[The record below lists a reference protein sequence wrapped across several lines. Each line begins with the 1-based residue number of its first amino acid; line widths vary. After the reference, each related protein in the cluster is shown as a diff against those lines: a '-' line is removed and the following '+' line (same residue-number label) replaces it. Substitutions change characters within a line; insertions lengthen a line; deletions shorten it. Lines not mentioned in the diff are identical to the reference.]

1 MIQTFKHR
9 LDGFTLLEILLALGI
24 MGIIAVFAIALSGSV
39 QNAAKVGDTER
50 RMGEIAAKAKA
61 FYRNSE
67 SLPAGAG
74 TGGDEVPVS
83 STDFNMEQKFR
94 YDGWGT
100 PLRYY
105 RRTVSITVTPPGT
118 PLTIPDIDAYSV
130 NGKAAAGVIIS
141 NGSNQTAESTV
152 TGVSPPFTVNT
163 AGDDIVVP
171 IDVSQEAVE
180 IALDQLKVLQDKVK
194 ALDAVYEGVDNNG
207 AGGIDETG
215 CVAAEPKAGGTGCP
229 PTLTLTNDPNCGT
242 ATVDEIED
250 NGAGQNYDCTSY
262 TVGLVQADALG
273 AVVEIYSLGTNFMFD
288 PWGNAYQWGC
298 DQTTNPGC
306 TNDYLASDSHYH
318 KFFSMGP
325 NLAAG
330 GGDDIIP

>member
-9 LDGFTLLEILLALGI
+9 PHGFTLLEILLALGI
-24 MGIIAVFAIALSGSV
+24 MGIIAVFAVALSGSV

-67 SLPAGAG
+67 SLPAGGGAG
-74 TGGDEVPVS
+74 TEVPVG
-83 STDFNMEQKFR
+83 STGFNMEQKYR
-94 YDGWGT
+94 YDAWGA

-105 RRTVSITVTPPGT
+105 RQTVSITVTPPGSS
-118 PLTIPDIDAYSV
+118 LTIPDINAYTV
-130 NGKAAAGVIIS
+130 NGKPAAGVIIS
-141 NGSNQTAESTV
+141 NGPNQTAESTV
-152 TGVSPPFTVNT
+152 SGPPYTVNT

-229 PTLTLTNDPNCGT
+229 PTSLTNDPNCGT
-242 ATVDEIED
+242 ATLDEIED
-250 NGAGQNYDCTSY
+250 NVAGQNYDCTSY
-262 TVGLVQADALG
+262 TVAGVQADALG
-273 AVVEIYSLGTNFMFD
+273 AVVDIYSLGTNFMFD

-298 DQTTNPGC
+298 DQASNPGC
-306 TNDYLASDSHYH
+306 TNNYPASDPRYH

-325 NLAAG
+325 DGTADTA
-330 GGDDIIP
+330 DDIIP

>member
-67 SLPAGAG
+67 SLPAGGGAG
-74 TGGDEVPVS
+74 TEVPVG
-83 STDFNMEQKFR
+83 STGFNMEQKYR
-94 YDGWGT
+94 YDAWGT

-105 RRTVSITVTPPGT
+105 RQTVSITVTPPGSS
-118 PLTIPDIDAYSV
+118 LTIPDINAYNV
-130 NGKAAAGVIIS
+130 NGKPAAGVIIS
-141 NGSNQTAESTV
+141 NGANQTAESTV
-152 TGVSPPFTVNT
+152 SGPPYTVDT

-207 AGGIDETG
+207 AGGIDESG
-215 CVAAEPKAGGTGCP
+215 CVAALPKAGGTGCP
-229 PTLTLTNDPNCGT
+229 PTVTLTNDPNCGT

-250 NGAGQNYDCTSY
+250 NVAGQNYDCTSY
-262 TVGLVQADALG
+262 TVDLVQADALG
-273 AVVEIYSLGTNFMFD
+273 AVVDIYSLGTNFMFD

-306 TNDYLASDSHYH
+306 TNNYPASDSRYH

-325 NLAAG
+325 DGTAG
-330 GGDDIIP
+330 TGDDIIP